1 MTEIIGVV
9 AIASIAIRMRNALS
23 RKRTVRKRTILLL
36 MVSMVKTF
44 FFLYNAQPLTGII
57 NLASVTVK
65 VKGSLLK
72 VKSKIYH
79 CLGSYL
85 ASHLVICHCLIE
97 ANDSQ
102 LYW

>member
-44 FFLYNAQPLTGII
+44 FFVVQRTTADWNNQSCFC
-57 NLASVTVK
+57 NS
-65 VKGSLLK
+65 
-72 VKSKIYH
+72 KSERK
-79 CLGSYL
+79 S
-85 ASHLVICHCLIE
+85 IE
-97 ANDSQ
+97 GEI
-102 LYW
+102 